1 MPISQAIADLR
12 EENPTTLWKHEEHDF
27 TPWLLENLDRLSE
40 AIGIELDKS
49 ERQREVRVG
58 RYMVDIEAKETG
70 SGRKV
75 VIENQ
80 LTASDHSHLGQ
91 LLTYA
96 AGREAATVIWL
107 CWELREEHRKAL
119 DWLNA
124 HTDEETA
131 FFGVEVEVLRIG
143 DSAPAVR
150 FNPVVV
156 PPEWENAS
164 TAPVE
169 GRLGQYQAFFQTV
182 MDELRDH
189 HNFAS
194 ARRALP
200 QSWYSFS
207 AGSSGLYYAITFTED
222 KNLRAEVSISS
233 SDREFNKAVFDF
245 LQGQREALEARMGAA
260 MTWERGNMKLSRIY
274 LLSPGSV
281 EGTPDELK
289 QLSGWAVSTLL
300 KLKESFGTALAAAA
314 REVRGRRLANPEAP
328 PAS

>member
-40 AIGIELDKS
+40 ALGIELDKS

-150 FNPVVV
+150 FKPVVV

-164 TAPVE
+164 PALAE

-182 MDELRDH
+182 MDELRDR
-189 HNFAS
+189 HNFTA
-194 ARRALP
+194 ARKALP

-207 AGSSGLYYAITFTED
+207 AGVSGIYYAITFTED
-222 KNLRAEVSISS
+222 GNLRAEVSISS
-233 SDREFNKAVFDF
+233 SDRDFNKAVFDA
-245 LQGQREALEARMGAA
+245 LQGQCDVLEARMGTA
-260 MTWERGNMKLSRIY
+260 MTWARSDAKLSRIY
-274 LLSPGSV
+274 LLTSGSV
-281 EGTPDELK
+281 DDSPEQLE

-300 KLKESFGTALAAAA
+300 KLKESFGTALATAA
-314 REVRGRRLANPEAP
+314 REVRGRQMANQEAP

>member
-40 AIGIELDKS
+40 ALGIELDKS

-124 HTDEETA
+124 HTDEEKGQRGSACAKEGQRDARYRHGGCDNRDVDNSLARYQRGDAYGNQASHHVWRIHGNLNTA
-131 FFGVEVEVLRIG
+131 PDEKHEQYDNGERAHKAQLLGQNRE
-143 DSAPAVR
+143 DE
-150 FNPVVV
+150 VVV
-156 PPEWENAS
+156 
-164 TAPVE
+164 
-169 GRLGQYQAFFQTV
+169 RLRNIQI
-182 MDELRDH
+182 L
-189 HNFAS
+189 
-194 ARRALP
+194 L
-200 QSWYSFS
+200 
-207 AGSSGLYYAITFTED
+207 
-222 KNLRAEVSISS
+222 
-233 SDREFNKAVFDF
+233 
-245 LQGQREALEARMGAA
+245 EALAKAPSEQRTG
-260 MTWERGNMKLSRIY
+260 GNGIKGVDHLESAS
-274 LLSPGSV
+274 LLV
-281 EGTPDELK
+281 FEGVQE
-289 QLSGWAVSTLL
+289 G
-300 KLKESFGTALAAAA
+300 KESFGTVLTSHD
-314 REVRGRRLANPEAP
+314 EVVSGDQGRNGQDNKVTDLGSRTEDNDH
-328 PAS
+328 